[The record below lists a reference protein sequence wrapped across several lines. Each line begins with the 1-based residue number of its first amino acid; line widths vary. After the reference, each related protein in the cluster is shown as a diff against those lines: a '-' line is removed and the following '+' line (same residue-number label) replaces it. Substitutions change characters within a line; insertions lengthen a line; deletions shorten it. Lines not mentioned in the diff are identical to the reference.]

1 METVET
7 SLAAWIEQKRK
18 QATRNGESPTPP
30 KYRCEKCH
38 DTGQIVR
45 RVPGSIDITVSE
57 CECAIRRRNAQRIEK
72 SGLADVMNRYTFE
85 AYKTPDARTAAIKAA
100 ALRYVA
106 ESRGDWFMVVGRP
119 GSGKTHICTAII
131 GKLIDGGK
139 NCKYMLWRDEVR
151 ELKALVNDNA
161 AYKERMDL
169 LKNVDVLYIDDFLKG
184 KTVSDGDLNVAFE
197 LLNSRYCSQ
206 KRTIISGER
215 TIGAIMD
222 IDEALGSRIYERSKN
237 GYCFESSPANWR
249 LGKEE
254 T

>member
-1 METVET
+1 M
-7 SLAAWIEQKRK
+7 
-18 QATRNGESPTPP
+18 TRNGELPTLP

-45 RVPGSIDITVSE
+45 RVPGSIDITVTE
-57 CECAIRRRNAQRIEK
+57 CECAIRRRNTRRIEK
-72 SGLADVMNRYTFE
+72 SGLADVMSRYTFE

-100 ALRYVA
+100 ALRYVT

-161 AYKERMDL
+161 AYKKRIDL

-197 LLNSRYCSQ
+197 LLNARYGSQ

-222 IDEALGSRIYERSKN
+222 IDEAIGSRIYERSKN
-237 GYCFESSPANWR
+237 GYCFETSPENWR

>member
-1 METVET
+1 METIGT
-7 SLAAWIEQKRK
+7 SLAAWTEKKRSE
-18 QATRNGESPTPP
+18 AMRNGALRTAP
-30 KYRCEKCH
+30 KYRCELCH
-38 DTGQIVR
+38 DTGQIIHR
-45 RVPGSIDITVSE
+45 TPGSIEVTVSE
-57 CECAIRRRNAQRIEK
+57 CECANKRRNAMRIER
-72 SGLADVMNRYTFE
+72 SGLADVMSRYTFA
-85 AYKTPDARTAAIKAA
+85 AYKTPDARTTAIKAA

-119 GSGKTHICTAII
+119 GSGKTHICTAIM

-161 AYKERMDL
+161 SYRERMDL
-169 LKNVDVLYIDDFLKG
+169 LKNVEVLYIDDFLKG

-197 LLNSRYCSQ
+197 LLNVRYCSQ

-222 IDEALGSRIYERSKN
+222 IDEAIGSRIYERSKN
-237 GYCFESSPANWR
+237 GYCFETSPENWR
-249 LGKEE
+249 LA
-254 T
+254 